1 MWEEARDHLG
11 PRHAA
16 PQGLLGVGQDLG
28 LDSKNNGKSGKGI
41 QAWVG
46 CGQICILGRAP
57 LLQCRGMG
65 GAQVN
70 ARRPGRRLLHNP
82 GER

>member
-28 LDSKNNGKSGKGI
+28 LDSKNNGKPGKGFKHGWGVVRF
-41 QAWVG
+41 ASSEEHL
-46 CGQICILGRAP
+46 CCSAD
-57 LLQCRGMG
+57 
-65 GAQVN
+65 
-70 ARRPGRRLLHNP
+70 
-82 GER
+82 E